1 MYEQGGY
8 EYLKKEFPKMDYL
21 KGCVIIPDDELNN
34 PEITKLSY
42 EELAELF
49 VRDIDDAEL

>member
-8 EYLKKEFPKMDYL
+8 EYLKKEFPKMDYI

-34 PEITKLSY
+34 PEITKLNY
-42 EELAELF
+42 EELAEIF
-49 VRDIDDAEL
+49 VRDIDEAEL